1 MMHPFTFLPG
11 AMFECI
17 DLKTGAMSLGAVF
30 VALDLIAVSIWTG
43 LGQALS
49 RRHGAAAKSV

>member
-1 MMHPFTFLPG
+1 MMQPFTFLPG

-17 DLKTGAMSLGAVF
+17 DLKTWAMSLGGVF

-49 RRHGAAAKSV
+49 CGRRAAAKSV

>member
-1 MMHPFTFLPG
+1 MHPFTFLPG
-11 AMFECI
+11 AMFACI
-17 DLKTGAMSLGAVF
+17 GLKAGAMSLGGVF

-49 RRHGAAAKSV
+49 RGRQAAAKNV